1 VTTPWERLNAYVDGE
16 LGPAE
21 AAEVA
26 AAIARDR
33 ELAARVASLT
43 RLKAVASS
51 LPPQHVPPPA
61 PLLRA
66 PTRRRN
72 LMLPAAA
79 ALVLLILA
87 AIAGWSWLPGPHQ
100 ANRWLAQAA
109 AAHQA
114 WIDGTAPS
122 RAPAQ
127 ALAALASGKLVHIPD
142 LSDAHLSLV
151 QLSAQPDAGS
161 VFLGYRGIHGCQV
174 GLWIGSA
181 PPDLDPQPLAVASG
195 DIAGYAWRFGE
206 TGYALLAQGMD
217 PDRLKLLAEAVAKIV
232 SRDDALDQE
241 IRAALHNSSV
251 IGAPCQ
257 A

>member
-1 VTTPWERLNAYVDGE
+1 VKLSWERLNAYVDGE

-51 LPPQHVPPPA
+51 LPPQQDPPPV
-61 PLLRA
+61 PRLRPPA
-66 PTRRRN
+66 RRRN
-72 LMLPAAA
+72 LLLPTAA
-79 ALVLLILA
+79 ALVLALLA
-87 AIAGWSWLPGPHQ
+87 AIAGWSWLPGPQ
-100 ANRWLAQAA
+100 QPDRWLAQAA

-114 WIDGTAPS
+114 WIDGETPS
-122 RAPAQ
+122 GAPAE
-127 ALAALASGKLVHIPD
+127 ALAALASGNLVHVPD
-142 LSDAHLSLV
+142 LSDAHLALV
-151 QLSAQPDAGS
+151 QLSAQPEAGS

-181 PPDLDPQPLAVASG
+181 PPDLGPQPLAVASG
-195 DIAGYAWRFGE
+195 DIAGYAWRLGE
-206 TGYALLAQGMD
+206 TGYALLSHGMD
-217 PDRLKLLAEAVAKIV
+217 PDRLKLLAETVATII
-232 SRDDALDQE
+232 SRDDALDQD
-241 IRAALHNSSV
+241 IRAALHNSTV